1 MFFGAVYNPSIDSLK
16 EDCMALE
23 KFKIVSP
30 KDGQS
35 VDNVFETLLINLDHI
50 VSMKP
55 IRMVVEEKLVQGYW
69 IRTTNGKKYRAVEIP
84 AKLKLM
90 LDEEETLGSKIA
102 LNVLSEDLSQ
112 VELLN

>member
-1 MFFGAVYNPSIDSLK
+1 
-16 EDCMALE
+16 MALE

-50 VSMKP
+50 ISLKP
-55 IRMVVEEKLVQGYW
+55 IRMVVEEKLMNGYW

-84 AKLKLM
+84 QSLITLM
-90 LDEEETLGSKIA
+90 GEDVLRESTSVIS
-102 LNVLSEDLSQ
+102 VLSEETTQS
-112 VELLN
+112 EILN

>member
-1 MFFGAVYNPSIDSLK
+1 
-16 EDCMALE
+16 MALE

-50 VSMKP
+50 ISLKP
-55 IRMVVEEKLVQGYW
+55 IRMVVEEKLMNGYW

-84 AKLKLM
+84 QTLINLM
-90 LDEEETLGSKIA
+90 GEDVLRESTSVISGLSEETIQSEI
-102 LNVLSEDLSQ
+102 LN
-112 VELLN
+112 